1 MTFFTAD
8 TVRFWKGLAKNN
20 SKAWFDKNRKDYET
34 HLKEPYNRLAEA
46 LIEQVQEVEPE
57 YATSAKK
64 ATYRINRDTRFAND
78 KTPYK
83 TRLGITVGRNEK
95 HDPSWPAYTVSV
107 GVDGIW
113 VAGGLYMP
121 GTELRD
127 HVRRYVGEHADELKN
142 IERKST
148 KFAKTFGALQGDAH
162 KRAPAELKEFVEIEP
177 RVLNKQWIFWRDF
190 DDPKRFVDPKLDQF
204 ILDQW
209 DIARPAMEFLK
220 DAARSY
226 TPSD

>member
-8 TVRFWKGLAKNN
+8 TVKFWKGLAKNN
-20 SKAWFDKNRKDYET
+20 NKAWFDENRKTYEK
-34 HLKEPYNRLAEA
+34 HLKEPYYRLAAA
-46 LIEQVQEVEPE
+46 LVEQVAEVEPE
-57 YATSAKK
+57 YNTPPKQAV
-64 ATYRINRDTRFAND
+64 YRINRDTRFAAD

-95 HDPSWPAYTVSV
+95 HDQGWPAYTVSV

-127 HVRRYVGEHADELKN
+127 HVRRYVGENAGDLAKL
-142 IERKST
+142 ERKST
-148 KFAKTFGALQGDAH
+148 KFAKTFGSIGGEAH
-162 KRAPAELKEFVEIEP
+162 KRAPAELKQYVEAEP
-177 RVLNKQWIFWRDF
+177 RVLNKQWTYWRDF
-190 DDPKRFVDPKLDQF
+190 DDPKLFLDPKLDQF

-209 DIARPAMEFLK
+209 EAARPAMDFLK
-220 DAARSY
+220 DAVRDFVP
-226 TPSD
+226 TE